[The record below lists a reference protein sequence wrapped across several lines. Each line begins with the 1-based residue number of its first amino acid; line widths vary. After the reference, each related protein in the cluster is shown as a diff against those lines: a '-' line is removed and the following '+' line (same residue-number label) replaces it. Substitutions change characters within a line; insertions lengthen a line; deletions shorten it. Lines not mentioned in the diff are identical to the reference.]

1 VAADGVVALVYGSA
15 HQRAMRRALLE
26 NYYAIGHSSAD
37 NVAPRDPSLA
47 TPETRGPEAE
57 MRIGLVS
64 GRIKIVISYQ
74 H

>member
-1 VAADGVVALVYGSA
+1 
-15 HQRAMRRALLE
+15 MRRALLE